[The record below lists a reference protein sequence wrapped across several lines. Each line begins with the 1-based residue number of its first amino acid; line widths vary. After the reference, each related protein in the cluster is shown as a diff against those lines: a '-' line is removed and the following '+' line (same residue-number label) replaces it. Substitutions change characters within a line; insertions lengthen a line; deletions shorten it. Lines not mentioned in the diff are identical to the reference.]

1 LFQDTLLHKDY
12 APIIVQVYNTLP
24 GVLKKLAFNIMFL
37 KEEIQRGRDERK
49 SRKKMN
55 EESIGN
61 TTS

>member
-1 LFQDTLLHKDY
+1 
-12 APIIVQVYNTLP
+12 
-24 GVLKKLAFNIMFL
+24 MFL

-61 TTS
+61 TTSWVSGNAKVVMEFYFSLSVYAVHGICEP